1 MPNIFKLNYY
11 IVVAEPSDE
20 ADNSEFA
27 RIPRA
32 VGSTIYYIYTRVLE
46 VLIILYVNITTSI
59 HVYKLSYLLV
69 YMYICALLV
78 FVLLSL

>member
-1 MPNIFKLNYY
+1 MPNIFKLNYF

-32 VGSTIYYIYTRVLE
+32 VGTTIYYIYTRVLE
-46 VLIILYVNITTSI
+46 LLIILYANITTSI
-59 HVYKLSYLLV
+59 HVYKLLV

-78 FVLLSL
+78 FVLSL